1 LKAIII
7 FIKNPVL
14 GKVKTRLAATVGD
27 EKALAIYHQLLLH
40 TQKITSSLDAQR
52 LLFYSDHV
60 EKNDDWSSI
69 LFEKKVQ
76 NGHDLGERMKN
87 AFAETLSKNQKVII
101 IGSDCAELT
110 TAILD
115 EAFLSLEKNDFVVGP
130 AVDGGYYLLGMNYFE
145 PALFDDIV
153 WSSDAVLE
161 KTIEKIKNLNK
172 NVAFLPQLNDTD
184 NEEDWLKIK
193 HLLED

>member
-1 LKAIII
+1 
-7 FIKNPVL
+7 
-14 GKVKTRLAATVGD
+14 
-27 EKALAIYHQLLLH
+27 
-40 TQKITSSLDAQR
+40 
-52 LLFYSDHV
+52 
-60 EKNDDWSSI
+60 
-69 LFEKKVQ
+69 
-76 NGHDLGERMKN
+76 
-87 AFAETLSKNQKVII
+87 
-101 IGSDCAELT
+101 
-110 TAILD
+110 
-115 EAFLSLEKNDFVVGP
+115 
-130 AVDGGYYLLGMNYFE
+130 MNYFE